1 MVLVFEGGVRESIN
15 QPQNNKHHI
24 QQVRVAFQFFDDN
37 DGKLSRE
44 ELRCYFRSVFRVL
57 SKADLTGDQIDR
69 PDSIAH
75 FTVSDGLERCG
86 KKEGGLTADEFLK
99 VFLSDDNDD
108 DEELKPTSVFTDAA
122 KAIKKADKFEI
133 PDKKLTRS
141 EFESL
146 LKSSCNV
153 SPEGAQEIFDA
164 LDLEGNDELEPHMYV
179 SAFLLLAEGDP
190 KAKAEKGFKVYAA
203 SSSSGDDNTIEES
216 EMEMYLRPIFRLARR
231 MNPGDAAFADGDS
244 ADDVA
249 ADTAK
254 NCFDTID
261 KDSSGTIDFDEFVAY
276 VLYFTHSLSRA
287 LTQTPNTNRYFLED
301 TPSDSNHLMVVAQD
315 AIKDVSIEALSDS
328 LQDVKE
334 MDEKTFTEFA
344 KARLFID
351 DAEVAG
357 HLFQSIDADQSGT
370 LSSREIIG
378 ALSFMCY
385 GEVET
390 KISTIFEFFDEDG
403 SRGMSRPEMRMYL
416 LSISK
421 VKNHE
426 TADFLVSASDEIK
439 IRVFDGTKILS
450 EFTLTE
456 QVLKIKRDL

>member
-1 MVLVFEGGVRESIN
+1 M
-15 QPQNNKHHI
+15 
-24 QQVRVAFQFFDDN
+24 
-37 DGKLSRE
+37 
-44 ELRCYFRSVFRVL
+44 L
-57 SKADLTGDQIDR
+57 SKAGLTGDQIDR

-75 FTVSDGLERCG
+75 FTVSDGLERYG

-146 LKSSCNV
+146 LQSSCNV

-179 SAFLLLAEGDP
+179 SAFLLLTEGDP
-190 KAKAEKGFKVYAA
+190 KWKAEKGFKVYAA
-203 SSSSGDDNTIEES
+203 ASSSGDDNTIEES

-249 ADTAK
+249 SATVQ

-276 VLYFTHSLSRA
+276 VLYFTHCLPLSH
-287 LTQTPNTNRYFLED
+287 TLE
-301 TPSDSNHLMVVAQD
+301 HQ
-315 AIKDVSIEALSDS
+315 
-328 LQDVKE
+328 
-334 MDEKTFTEFA
+334 
-344 KARLFID
+344 
-351 DAEVAG
+351 
-357 HLFQSIDADQSGT
+357 H
-370 LSSREIIG
+370 
-378 ALSFMCY
+378 
-385 GEVET
+385 
-390 KISTIFEFFDEDG
+390 
-403 SRGMSRPEMRMYL
+403 
-416 LSISK
+416 
-421 VKNHE
+421 
-426 TADFLVSASDEIK
+426 
-439 IRVFDGTKILS
+439 
-450 EFTLTE
+450 
-456 QVLKIKRDL
+456 

>member
-1 MVLVFEGGVRESIN
+1 MMCQGTPQWRAEQALKFYSSTEKGLTRDDLEDYFASFLSVMAHTHNENIQVDKMAVQMAHELFSACDDGDGVITLEEFTKFYLPGQFSEVVSAMKQVQASDVLNAFKDVKGSIDSKAFCSILGPLIPNVSATSIEEAFRVFDTAGSMTLDRNELGGGLTLLCDGDPEARVRSGVGVRGWCSREY
-15 QPQNNKHHI
+15 QPTTHTPQNNKHHI

-108 DEELKPTSVFTDAA
+108 EEELKPTSVLTDAA

-153 SPEGAQEIFDA
+153 SSEGAQEIFDA

-203 SSSSGDDNTIEES
+203 ASSSGDDNTIEES

-249 ADTAK
+249 SATVQ

-276 VLYFTHSLSRA
+276 VLYFTHSLS
-287 LTQTPNTNRYFLED
+287 LE
-301 TPSDSNHLMVVAQD
+301 H
-315 AIKDVSIEALSDS
+315 
-328 LQDVKE
+328 
-334 MDEKTFTEFA
+334 
-344 KARLFID
+344 
-351 DAEVAG
+351 
-357 HLFQSIDADQSGT
+357 
-370 LSSREIIG
+370 
-378 ALSFMCY
+378 
-385 GEVET
+385 
-390 KISTIFEFFDEDG
+390 
-403 SRGMSRPEMRMYL
+403 
-416 LSISK
+416 
-421 VKNHE
+421 
-426 TADFLVSASDEIK
+426 
-439 IRVFDGTKILS
+439 
-450 EFTLTE
+450 
-456 QVLKIKRDL
+456 